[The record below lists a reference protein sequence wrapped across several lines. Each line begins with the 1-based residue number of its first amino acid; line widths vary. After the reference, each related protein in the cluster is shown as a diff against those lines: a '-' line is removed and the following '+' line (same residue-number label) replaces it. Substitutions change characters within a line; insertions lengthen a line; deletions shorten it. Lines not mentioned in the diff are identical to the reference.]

1 MTWTVGS
8 EELDPTA
15 GGVGRCAFDMRAEN
29 ITVCGFSMGF
39 FKCFYSTNHVVRLGM
54 CQRRVLTLVTFAKDF
69 IGQRGFDRG
78 FINAEVI

>member
-1 MTWTVGS
+1 
-8 EELDPTA
+8 
-15 GGVGRCAFDMRAEN
+15 
-29 ITVCGFSMGF
+29 MGF

-78 FINAEVI
+78 FINAEVV